1 MNEYNAPN
9 MNYLAP
15 GLAGAQLCPASPDG
29 CCEARDMSQCSSA
42 DGWLT
47 LCRLATS
54 RGLNVAAFCN
64 IVNLVDFLLG
74 YMVKISRH

>member
-47 LCRLATS
+47 QDGHKPGLKCCGILQYS
-54 RGLNVAAFCN
+54 RFFIGLHGKN
-64 IVNLVDFLLG
+64 I
-74 YMVKISRH
+74 

>member
-1 MNEYNAPN
+1 MNQYNAPN

-54 RGLNVAAFCN
+54 RGSNVAAFCN
-64 IVNLVDFLLG
+64 IVDFLLG
-74 YMVKISRH
+74 YMVKISRISI